1 MSLWGAAFALAAMLA
16 LADSAALAQIGNAA
30 MPIPLKMKRG
40 TDSLTVRGVLRQ
52 GVACCSYV
60 FGARAGQRLYW
71 SERGAAARLTIA
83 YPDGH
88 MDGPGPPNPLPLPAS
103 GRYVLAVSP
112 DLMADGAFGPFVLRL
127 RIPPA
132 SIR

>member
-1 MSLWGAAFALAAMLA
+1 MLRTACAAIAILALAAS
-16 LADSAALAQIGNAA
+16 SATAQVGAAA

-40 TDSLTVRGVLRQ
+40 TDSLTVRGVLRRN
-52 GVACCSYV
+52 VACCSYV
-60 FGARAGQRLYW
+60 FAARAGQKLYW
-71 SERGAAARLTIA
+71 RERGAVVRVTVA

-88 MDGPGPPNPLPLPAS
+88 MDGPGPPNPLSLPTS

-112 DLMADGAFGPFVLRL
+112 DLMADGAFGPFVLKL

-132 SIR
+132 SVR